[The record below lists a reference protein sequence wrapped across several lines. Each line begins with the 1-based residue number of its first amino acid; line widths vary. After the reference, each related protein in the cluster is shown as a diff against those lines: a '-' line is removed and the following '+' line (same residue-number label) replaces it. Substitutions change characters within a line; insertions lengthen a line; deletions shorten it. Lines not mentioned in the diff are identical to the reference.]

1 MCFGA
6 RRIGLKGGLKR
17 LELCFGIQRHE
28 EVRGMGGYD
37 AVLLWEEAKRGNSRA
52 LDLLLLYNKEDTVN
66 LLGMADIIYRR
77 LNASTGIEEY
87 LGPTT

>member
-1 MCFGA
+1 MHGLRFDILHFDLCFGA

-17 LELCFGIQRHE
+17 LELCFGIQRRE

-52 LDLLLLYNKEDTVN
+52 LDLRF
-66 LLGMADIIYRR
+66 G
-77 LNASTGIEEY
+77 
-87 LGPTT
+87 